1 MKSMEKKTDG
11 LQNERRLYVLI
22 DKSLDP
28 VYGCVQGGHAVAA
41 YLLEHPDCWKNQ
53 YLIYLYADLRKW
65 IDKLNFFGLDY
76 SLFKEP
82 DLANQIT
89 AVAVENDGK
98 LFKNLQLVK

>member
-1 MKSMEKKTDG
+1 MEKKTNG

-28 VYGCVQGGHAVAA
+28 VYGCVQRGHAVAA
-41 YLLEHPDCWKNQ
+41 YLLEHPDGWKNQ

-65 IDKLNFFGLDY
+65 VGKLNYFGLDY
-76 SLFKEP
+76 SIFKEP

-89 AVAVENDGK
+89 AVAVESDGK

>member
-1 MKSMEKKTDG
+1 MEKKTNG

-41 YLLEHPDCWKNQ
+41 YLLEHPYGWKNQ
-53 YLIYLYADLRKW
+53 YLIYLYADLKKW
-65 IDKLNFFGLDY
+65 VGKLNYFGLDY
-76 SLFKEP
+76 SIFKEP

-89 AVAVENDGK
+89 AVAVESDGK

>member
-1 MKSMEKKTDG
+1 MEKKTNG

-41 YLLEHPDCWKNQ
+41 YLLEHPDGWKNQ
-53 YLIYLYADLRKW
+53 YLIYLYADLKKW
-65 IDKLNFFGLDY
+65 VGKLNYFGLDY
-76 SLFKEP
+76 SMFKEP

-89 AVAVENDGK
+89 AVAVESDGK

>member
-1 MKSMEKKTDG
+1 MEKKTNG

-22 DKSLDP
+22 DKSLDS

-41 YLLEHPDCWKNQ
+41 YLLEHPDGWKNQ
-53 YLIYLYADLRKW
+53 YLIYLYADLKKW
-65 IDKLNFFGLDY
+65 VGKLNYFGLDY
-76 SLFKEP
+76 SIFKEP

-89 AVAVENDGK
+89 AVAVESDGK